1 MIEGVKYMAKYNEH
15 KCFTCGRIFDYCGRC
30 VITPVIYKAEG
41 FCSEKCSHVFNIL
54 TKHGSN
60 LITADEASKALSECN
75 IDEMTLVENL
85 IAHIDRI
92 NSEASVKVEETV
104 VTTDTAEIA
113 EDETTVKQTNKDN
126 KKKR

>member
-1 MIEGVKYMAKYNEH
+1 MAKYNEH

-92 NSEASVKVEETV
+92 NSEASVKVEETSKV
-104 VTTDTAEIA
+104 KDSDTKTESVTTA
-113 EDETTVKQTNKDN
+113 KQSNKNN
-126 KKKR
+126 KKEVVK